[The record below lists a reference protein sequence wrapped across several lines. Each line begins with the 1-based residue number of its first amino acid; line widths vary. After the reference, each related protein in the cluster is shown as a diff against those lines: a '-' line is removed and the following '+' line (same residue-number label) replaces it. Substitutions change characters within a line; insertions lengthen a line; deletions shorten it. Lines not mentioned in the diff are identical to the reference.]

1 MREKIIGNI
10 ILKLGS
16 RMQKEDLDYIEII
29 LCEELQGIAMT
40 KESTELAEYNDSI
53 EKLKNIFLA
62 TLAVENKSSNT
73 IKQYDVHLRQFAEY
87 FTGKDI
93 NEIDSVDIRGFLFKY
108 KQERSL
114 SNTSLNNKRCVLSS
128 FFTWL
133 CDEEYISKNPMRR
146 VKKIKTTKKKKMAY
160 TEKEMEQMRLACG
173 NIRDRALI
181 EMLSCTGCRVS
192 ELSGID
198 ISDVNFEKKEITI
211 LGKGDKERSVFISD
225 QASLYLDL
233 YLNTRNDVNNALFV
247 TKRKPFSRLRK
258 DGIERIVRMLGE
270 RCNIRAYPHKFRRT
284 FCTRLINRGMPA
296 QDVAILM
303 GHTDVNMTCN
313 VYYDANSEQ
322 LYYQYKKYVA

>member
-1 MREKIIGNI
+1 
-10 ILKLGS
+10 
-16 RMQKEDLDYIEII
+16 
-29 LCEELQGIAMT
+29 
-40 KESTELAEYNDSI
+40 
-53 EKLKNIFLA
+53 
-62 TLAVENKSSNT
+62 
-73 IKQYDVHLRQFAEY
+73 
-87 FTGKDI
+87 
-93 NEIDSVDIRGFLFKY
+93 
-108 KQERSL
+108 
-114 SNTSLNNKRCVLSS
+114 
-128 FFTWL
+128 
-133 CDEEYISKNPMRR
+133 
-146 VKKIKTTKKKKMAY
+146 MAY

-233 YLNTRNDVNNALFV
+233 YLNTRNDANNALFV

>member
-1 MREKIIGNI
+1 
-10 ILKLGS
+10 
-16 RMQKEDLDYIEII
+16 
-29 LCEELQGIAMT
+29 
-40 KESTELAEYNDSI
+40 
-53 EKLKNIFLA
+53 
-62 TLAVENKSSNT
+62 
-73 IKQYDVHLRQFAEY
+73 
-87 FTGKDI
+87 
-93 NEIDSVDIRGFLFKY
+93 
-108 KQERSL
+108 
-114 SNTSLNNKRCVLSS
+114 
-128 FFTWL
+128 
-133 CDEEYISKNPMRR
+133 
-146 VKKIKTTKKKKMAY
+146 MAY

-233 YLNTRNDVNNALFV
+233 YLNTRNDANNALFV

-296 QDVAILM
+296 QDLSLI
-303 GHTDVNMTCN
+303 HI
-313 VYYDANSEQ
+313 
-322 LYYQYKKYVA
+322 